1 MTNKNKCIINK
12 PKTIKKYLRDRK
24 IYIYDEPSDDKD
36 IVITIDQD
44 MYMHTNDYFEM
55 DNKDY
60 GFTTIRLE
68 SNLDNNTI
76 KIKIYDYKKYSISK
90 STNGNYVLIVKDAEI
105 LYKDKH
111 TIYIS

>member
-12 PKTIKKYLRDRK
+12 PKSIKKYLSEHK
-24 IYIYDEPSDDKD
+24 IRIYDEPTDDKN

-44 MYMHTNDYFEM
+44 MYVNDYFEM

-60 GFTTIRLE
+60 GYTTIRLE
-68 SNLDNNTI
+68 SHLDNSII

-90 STNGNYVLIVKDAEI
+90 STSGNCYVLIVKDAEI

-111 TIYIS
+111 TIYIN